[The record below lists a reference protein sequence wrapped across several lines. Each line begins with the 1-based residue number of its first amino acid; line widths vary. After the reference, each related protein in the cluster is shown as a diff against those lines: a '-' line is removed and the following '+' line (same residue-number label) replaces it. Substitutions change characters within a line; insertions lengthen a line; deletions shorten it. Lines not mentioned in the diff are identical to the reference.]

1 MPTSF
6 VPCCP
11 SCNFFFLFVW
21 GYGRKRSPRRRQQV
35 VDPSVGPLFRFRA
48 VSRVGLDS
56 GRYSSVIRS
65 VSGGEGHKA
74 TECPALLGQLLRG
87 PSGGHVMVL
96 WETCA
101 VVFLLVAQHCRGATD
116 SELLANFRRC
126 QRMCNRVLSNTSLL
140 GVMVGIGENLQNA
153 TVTVGTGIRGGIQ
166 GVATGVRKGTA
177 AIVDNV
183 RKNIQGVRN
192 GIQSQHPETKD
203 TADEPDSMAINHDAY
218 HPTMIAVK

>member
-1 MPTSF
+1 MRTSF

-11 SCNFFFLFVW
+11 SCNLFFLFVW
-21 GYGRKRSPRRRQQV
+21 GYGRKRPPRRCQQV

-101 VVFLLVAQHCRGATD
+101 VVFLLVAQHCRAYSLYLSPYGHKKPQN
-116 SELLANFRRC
+116 SSRFYWELCSVTSRTEVKQDCLLTERFRF
-126 QRMCNRVLSNTSLL
+126 SL
-140 GVMVGIGENLQNA
+140 I
-153 TVTVGTGIRGGIQ
+153 
-166 GVATGVRKGTA
+166 K
-177 AIVDNV
+177 
-183 RKNIQGVRN
+183 
-192 GIQSQHPETKD
+192 
-203 TADEPDSMAINHDAY
+203 
-218 HPTMIAVK
+218 

>member
-1 MPTSF
+1 
-6 VPCCP
+6 
-11 SCNFFFLFVW
+11 
-21 GYGRKRSPRRRQQV
+21 
-35 VDPSVGPLFRFRA
+35 
-48 VSRVGLDS
+48 
-56 GRYSSVIRS
+56 
-65 VSGGEGHKA
+65 
-74 TECPALLGQLLRG
+74 
-87 PSGGHVMVL
+87 MVL

-101 VVFLLVAQHCRGATD
+101 VVFLLVAQHCRSGRERIKTYTAGGATD